1 MVSVRLG
8 ARPGRPGNIVDG
20 VWISVAGPVQ
30 LAPMIPPSGDST
42 AGAGTTLAPATS
54 VPVPAATPARHRG
67 DVLAVVVLIV
77 LPVLAFGLPALLG
90 HSVLPGDDQTQNFPL
105 RVLTGRLLR
114 EGHLPLLDPYI
125 WSGAPLLSGW
135 NAGAA
140 YPLTWLFA
148 VLPGTAAWALNLIAT
163 WAAAGLGMFWFLR
176 ALRLGSLASFLGA
189 LSFAFAGAMPAQLE
203 HFGLIAGL
211 SWIPLQLLA
220 VLRLTAGG
228 DRRSRLTW
236 LCVLAAAFGMTMLA
250 GEPRSIDDATVI
262 VAVFAAWRIVAGGRP
277 ARPAVL
283 WVAAGLA
290 LGICLGAV
298 QWLPGLAAVDSSQRA
313 AGSVALFNSGSL
325 PPSWLLLLVVPD
337 LLGGSGSLGQPGF
350 FAHYNLAEVTS
361 YAGLLP
367 LVGAAALLGR
377 LRLRRRPPEWLVWHV
392 IALIGIVLALGGNT
406 PAGHLLAHLPFYGGQ
421 RLQSRNIC
429 VLDLALAVLLAYWAD
444 DPFGARSREAGTDRG
459 WRRALPSA
467 LGVVP
472 ALAAIVV
479 VAAAFWDPAG
489 LLRWLG
495 AGGTSATVAASGRL
509 GPELAPYAVLAAAA
523 IGLVLFGRRLPP
535 ARRSRLIAG
544 FVVADVLAFTL
555 LAVVAVGSGLGTTRP
570 APRPAAAGP
579 AAPPARPIAD
589 LGFHGR
595 FALFDPGLLDAAQ
608 LVTLGAPDLN
618 SITAVPSVQGYSSL
632 VEGPYAAATG
642 THGAEGDGQDTLSP
656 RAIADGTLAR
666 LGTKVLLTVRQY
678 LLTAAGA
685 RGAAVPPGAGRRNV
699 GAGQRGTWYL
709 AGPLDVSRLEVPDS
723 DAASDA
729 ASGTQIGLVT
739 PSGATDW
746 FRARAATHSVLAI
759 TPGRPTVAIAV
770 TGRAGE
776 QASPLGPP
784 TIVTAGGQAF
794 VANGQL
800 QNALVPPGWGFAG
813 RDGSFAVFT
822 DRAAR
827 GPLTLQAL
835 SGGPAA
841 GSSVRMISST
851 ADEPTAAAV
860 RSPRGVRVIRAV
872 AAIPGWTATWQP
884 DRGPPLTLVVRPAGI
899 VQAVD
904 VPPGRGVVT
913 WSYAPP
919 GLAGGL
925 ALSGAALVIVVLT
938 GVWSRRRR
946 GAAEAGPG

>member
-1 MVSVRLG
+1 
-8 ARPGRPGNIVDG
+8 
-20 VWISVAGPVQ
+20 
-30 LAPMIPPSGDST
+30 
-42 AGAGTTLAPATS
+42 
-54 VPVPAATPARHRG
+54 
-67 DVLAVVVLIV
+67 VLAVVLLIA
-77 LPVLAFGLPALLG
+77 LPVLAFGLPAVLG

-114 EGHLPLLDPYI
+114 GGHLPLFDPYI

-148 VLPGTAAWALNLIAT
+148 VLPGTAAWALNLITT

-176 ALRLGSLASFLGA
+176 ALRLGSLAGFLGA
-189 LSFAFAGAMPAQLE
+189 LSFAFAGTMPAQLE
-203 HFGLIAGL
+203 HFGMVAGMC
-211 SWIPLQLLA
+211 WVPLQLLA
-220 VLRLTAGG
+220 VLRLTADT

-236 LCVLAAAFGMTMLA
+236 LCVLAAAFGLTILA

-262 VAVFAAWRIVAGGRP
+262 VLAFAAWRIVAGGRA
-277 ARPAVL
+277 ARPAAA

-290 LGICLGAV
+290 LGLCLGAV

-313 AGSVALFNSGSL
+313 AGSVALFNTGSL
-325 PPSWLLLLVVPD
+325 PPRWLLLLVVPD

-377 LRLRRRPPEWLVWHV
+377 LRPRRRPPEWLVWHV

-406 PAGHLLAHLPFYGGQ
+406 PVGHLLAHLPFYGGQ

-429 VLDLALAVLLAYWAD
+429 VLDLALAVLLAYWAN
-444 DPFGARSREAGTDRG
+444 DPFDAGSREPAADRG
-459 WRRALPSA
+459 WRRGLPAA

-472 ALAAIVV
+472 ALIAIVV
-479 VAAAFWDPAG
+479 VAAAFLYPSG

-495 AGGTSATVAASGRL
+495 AGGTSAAVAASGRL
-509 GPELAPYAVLAAAA
+509 GPELAPYAVLGAAA

-544 FVVADVLAFTL
+544 FVVADVLAFTV
-555 LAVVAVGSGLGTTRP
+555 LAVVAVGSGLGASRP
-570 APRPAAAGP
+570 APRPASATRP
-579 AAPPARPIAD
+579 AASAARPIAD
-589 LGFHGR
+589 LGYHGR
-595 FALFDPGLLDAAQ
+595 FAVFDPDLLDAAQ

-618 SITAVPSVQGYSSL
+618 AITAVPSVQGYGSL
-632 VEGPYAAATG
+632 VDGRYAAATG
-642 THGAEGDGQDTLSP
+642 THDAKGDGQDVVSP

-666 LGTKVLLTVRQY
+666 LGTSVLLTVRKY

-723 DAASDA
+723 DAAADA
-729 ASGTQIGLVT
+729 ASGTQIGLVR

-759 TPGRPTVAIAV
+759 TPGRPTTAVAVI
-770 TGRAGE
+770 GRSGE
-776 QASPLGPP
+776 QASTLGPP
-784 TIVTAGGQAF
+784 TIVTARGQAF
-794 VANGQL
+794 VANGRL

-822 DRAAR
+822 DRAVR

-841 GSSVRMISST
+841 GSYVRMISST
-851 ADEPTAAAV
+851 ADEPTAAVV

-884 DRGPPLTLVVRPAGI
+884 HRGPSRTLVVRRAGI

-919 GLAGGL
+919 RLAEGL
-925 ALSGAALVIVVLT
+925 ALSGTALAIVVLI
-938 GVWSRRRR
+938 GGWSRRRGR
-946 GAAEAGPG
+946 AARTGPG

>member
-1 MVSVRLG
+1 M
-8 ARPGRPGNIVDG
+8 
-20 VWISVAGPVQ
+20 
-30 LAPMIPPSGDST
+30 
-42 AGAGTTLAPATS
+42 
-54 VPVPAATPARHRG
+54 
-67 DVLAVVVLIV
+67 LAVVVLIA

-90 HSVLPGDDQTQNFPL
+90 HSVIPGDDQTQNFPL

-114 EGHLPLLDPYI
+114 GGHLPLLDPYI
-125 WSGAPLLSGW
+125 WSGAPLLAGW

-148 VLPGTAAWALNLIAT
+148 VLPGAAAWSLNLIGT

-189 LSFAFAGAMPAQLE
+189 LSFGFAGAMPAQLE
-203 HFGLIAGL
+203 HFGLVAGM
-211 SWIPLQLLA
+211 SWVPLQLLA
-220 VLRLTAGG
+220 VLRLTADSG
-228 DRRSRLTW
+228 RRSRLTW
-236 LCVLAAAFGMTMLA
+236 LCVLATAFGLTILA
-250 GEPRSIDDATVI
+250 GEPRAIDDATVI
-262 VAVFAAWRIVAGGRP
+262 VAAFAAWRIVAGGRP
-277 ARPAVL
+277 AWPAAA
-283 WVAAGLA
+283 WVVAGLA
-290 LGICLGAV
+290 VGLCLGAV

-313 AGSVALFNSGSL
+313 AGSFALFNSGSL
-325 PPSWLLLLVVPD
+325 PPNWLLLLVVPD

-392 IALIGIVLALGGNT
+392 IALIGIVLALGGST
-406 PAGHLLAHLPFYGGQ
+406 PVGHLLAHLPFYGGQ
-421 RLQSRNIC
+421 RLQSRNLC

-444 DPFGARSREAGTDRG
+444 DPFDARNREPETDRA
-459 WRRALPSA
+459 WRRALPA
-467 LGVVP
+467 VLGVVP
-472 ALAAIVV
+472 ALVAIVV
-479 VAAAFWDPAG
+479 VAAAFLYPAG

-495 AGGTSATVAASGRL
+495 AGGTSASVAASGRL

-544 FVVADVLAFTL
+544 FVVADVLAFTV
-555 LAVVAVGSGLGTTRP
+555 LAVVAVGAGLGTTRP
-570 APRPAAAGP
+570 APRPAAAPPGP
-579 AAPPARPIAD
+579 AAGPARPIAD
-589 LGFHGR
+589 LGYHGR
-595 FALFDPGLLDAAQ
+595 FAIFDPGLLDSAE
-608 LVTLGAPDLN
+608 LVTLGSPDLN
-618 SITAVPSVQGYSSL
+618 AISAAPSVQGYGSL
-632 VEGPYAAATG
+632 VDGPYAEATG
-642 THGAEGDGQDTLSP
+642 THSAEGNGQDVLST

-666 LGTKVLLTVRQY
+666 LDTKVLLTVRQY

-685 RGAAVPPGAGRRNV
+685 PGAAAGLPGAGRRDV
-699 GAGQRGTWYL
+699 AAGQRGTWYL
-709 AGPLDVSRLEVPDS
+709 AGPLNVSRLEVPDP
-723 DAASDA
+723 DAAADA

-746 FRARAATHSVLAI
+746 FPARAATHSALAV
-759 TPGRPTVAIAV
+759 TPGRPVTAIAV
-770 TGRAGE
+770 IGRAGRR
-776 QASPLGPP
+776 ACPLGPP

-794 VANGQL
+794 VADGPL
-800 QNALVPPGWGFAG
+800 QNVLVPPGWGFAG

-841 GSSVRMISST
+841 GSYVRMISST
-851 ADEPTAAAV
+851 ADEPTAAVV

-872 AAIPGWTATWQP
+872 AAIPGWTATWKP
-884 DRGPPLTLVVRPAGI
+884 RRGPARALVVRRAGI

-904 VPPGRGVVT
+904 VPPGSGIVT

-919 GLAGGL
+919 RLAESL
-925 ALSGAALVIVVLT
+925 ALSGAALVIVLVA

-946 GAAEAGPG
+946 RAAEAGPG

>member
-1 MVSVRLG
+1 
-8 ARPGRPGNIVDG
+8 
-20 VWISVAGPVQ
+20 
-30 LAPMIPPSGDST
+30 
-42 AGAGTTLAPATS
+42 
-54 VPVPAATPARHRG
+54 
-67 DVLAVVVLIV
+67 VLAVVVLIV

-114 EGHLPLLDPYI
+114 DGHLPLLNPYI
-125 WSGAPLLSGW
+125 WSGAPLLAGW

-203 HFGLIAGL
+203 HFGMVAGL
-211 SWIPLQLLA
+211 CWIPLQLLA
-220 VLRLTAGG
+220 VLRLTADSG
-228 DRRSRLTW
+228 RRSRLTW
-236 LCVLAAAFGMTMLA
+236 LCVLAAAFGLTILA

-262 VAVFAAWRIVAGGRP
+262 VAAFAAWRIVAGGRA
-277 ARPAVL
+277 ARPAVP
-283 WVAAGLA
+283 WVAAGLV
-290 LGICLGAV
+290 LGLCLGAV

-313 AGSVALFNSGSL
+313 AESVALFNSGSL

-392 IALIGIVLALGGNT
+392 VALIGIVLALGGNT
-406 PAGHLLAHLPFYGGQ
+406 PVGHLLAHLPFYGGQ

-429 VLDLALAVLLAYWAD
+429 VLDLALAVLLAYWAN
-444 DPFGARSREAGTDRG
+444 DPFGAGSREPAPGRG
-459 WRRALPSA
+459 WRRALGWPA
-467 LGVVP
+467 RPAVLGVVP
-472 ALAAIVV
+472 ALIAIAV
-479 VAAAFWDPAG
+479 VAAAFLSPAG

-495 AGGTSATVAASGRL
+495 AGGTSAAVAASGKL
-509 GPELAPYAVLAAAA
+509 GPELIPYAVLAVAA

-544 FVVADVLAFTL
+544 FVVADVLAFTV

-570 APRPAAAGP
+570 APRPAAATGP
-579 AAPPARPIAD
+579 AARPARPIAD
-589 LGFHGR
+589 LGYHGR

-618 SITAVPSVQGYSSL
+618 AITAAPSVQGYGSL
-632 VEGPYAAATG
+632 VDGGYAAATG
-642 THGAEGDGQDTLSP
+642 THSADGDGQDVLSP

-666 LGTKVLLTVRQY
+666 LGTRVLLTVPQY
-678 LLTAAGA
+678 LLTAVGA
-685 RGAAVPPGAGRRNV
+685 PGEAAVPPGAGRRNV

-709 AGPLDVSRLEVPDS
+709 AGPLDVSRLEVPDP
-723 DAASDA
+723 DAAVDA

-746 FRARAATHSVLAI
+746 FRVRAATHSVLAI
-759 TPGRPTVAIAV
+759 TPGRPTTAVAVI
-770 TGRAGE
+770 GRSGE
-776 QASPLGPP
+776 RASPLGPP

-794 VANGQL
+794 VANGEL

-822 DRAAR
+822 DRAVR

-841 GSSVRMISST
+841 GSYVRMISST
-851 ADEPTAAAV
+851 ADEPTAAVV

-872 AAIPGWTATWQP
+872 AAIPGWTASWHP
-884 DRGPPLTLVVRPAGI
+884 RRGPSLTLVVRRAGI
-899 VQAVD
+899 VQSVD
-904 VPPGRGVVT
+904 VPPGRGIVT

-919 GLAGGL
+919 RLAEGL
-925 ALSGAALVIVVLT
+925 ALSGAALVTVVLI
-938 GVWSRRRR
+938 GAWSRRRGR
-946 GAAEAGPG
+946 AARAGPG